1 MIDTIQFTP
10 SIPIQ
15 IDLALLRS
23 FQSRFPKKQGG
34 EHFSETS
41 KYSYRTRNWNFP
53 MIGLRLQS
61 SCHSSITKIECEL
74 PKLLYGHNGK
84 LIPDQAAL
92 DEAIRRIGAILRH
105 FTLLPPG
112 SDCSAH
118 HIDLGSV
125 SRIDLLWQY
134 DAPITSI
141 RNVLQNCK
149 VDGVRKKPTIYGG
162 RNVVIPG
169 TYLGVKAYDKLR
181 ESGGIVSPSSATK
194 ACRFEFKIT
203 GADRIAKFFGIKPGA
218 GLKSPGFDQA
228 YSVYRTLMGR
238 IDNVMPAASAS
249 AGAGGI
255 ARFLAE
261 EAMRDPWI
269 INRYIESMQLRSS
282 SASRLRQQVRA
293 ETKKLRQFE
302 LKSLIPPRQPPAAV
316 DVICPG
322 QEKAFQEFIAQ
333 NPDLF

>member
-1 MIDTIQFTP
+1 MIDTIQFTQ
-10 SIPIQ
+10 SIPIS
-15 IDLALLRS
+15 IDLDLLES

-34 EHFSETS
+34 EHFSHTS
-41 KYSYRTRNWNFP
+41 KYSYRTRHWNFP
-53 MIGLRLQS
+53 MIGLRLES
-61 SCHSSITKIECEL
+61 SRHSSITKIECDL

-84 LIPDQAAL
+84 LIPDQAGL

-118 HIDLGSV
+118 HIDLGPV

-134 DAPITSI
+134 DVPIISL

-149 VDGVRKKPTIYGG
+149 VDGIRKKPNIYGG
-162 RNVVIPG
+162 LNVVIPG

-181 ESGGIVSPSSATK
+181 ESGGIVSPSSATQ

-203 GADRIAKFFGIKPGA
+203 GEDRIAKFFGMKPGA
-218 GLKSPGFDQA
+218 GLKPLGFDQA
-228 YSVYRTLMGR
+228 YSVYRTLMSR
-238 IDNVMPAASAS
+238 IDNVTPAAS

-261 EAMRDPWI
+261 EAIKDPWI
-269 INRYIESMQLRSS
+269 ISRYLESRQLRSS
-282 SASRLRQQVRA
+282 SASRVRQQVRA
-293 ETKKLRQFE
+293 VAKKLRQFD
-302 LKSLIPPRQPPAAV
+302 LRSLIPPGQPPPPV
-316 DVICPG
+316 EVICPRT
-322 QEKAFQEFIAQ
+322 EEAFEEFLAQ